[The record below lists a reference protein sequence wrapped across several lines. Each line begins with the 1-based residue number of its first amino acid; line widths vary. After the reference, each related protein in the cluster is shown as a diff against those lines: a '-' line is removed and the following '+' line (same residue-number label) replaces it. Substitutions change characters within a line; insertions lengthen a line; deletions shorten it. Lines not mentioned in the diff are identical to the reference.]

1 MATERINLTKT
12 RSAASGRAAARFRLL
27 FRADRMNRMQKFG
40 AWLPVIYMFCV
51 GSALAQGY
59 PAKSIRIV
67 VPFPPGGN
75 SDVNARIIAQP
86 LQELLGQTVV
96 IENRSGAGGMIG
108 SELVAKAPADG
119 YTLVLGSDGPTTISP
134 LIYRRP
140 PYDPIRDFAPVSMLS
155 LTAMVI
161 VVHPLVPAKN
171 VKELIALAKARPGT
185 LLRASGGVGTANHIA
200 GESFQTL
207 SGTRMTHV
215 PYKGTPLALVD
226 LMGGHVD
233 LLFDTLPSVISYIKQ
248 GKVRAL
254 AVTTQK
260 RATALPDVQTVEE
273 SAGIKGYEANVYT
286 GLLAPAGTPKEILSR
301 LASEVAKALGTPTV
315 RERFL
320 ELGAE
325 PQAMSP
331 EEFARFLRDTHVK
344 LGKVITAANIKVD

>member
-1 MATERINLTKT
+1 MQRLRQWFPII
-12 RSAASGRAAARFRLL
+12 AALCA
-27 FRADRMNRMQKFG
+27 
-40 AWLPVIYMFCV
+40 

-75 SDVNARIIAQP
+75 SDINARIIGQS
-86 LQELLGQTVV
+86 LQEQMVQTVV

-108 SELVAKAPADG
+108 SDVVAKAPPDG
-119 YTLVLGSDGPTTISP
+119 YTLLLGSDGATTISP
-134 LIYRRP
+134 LIYRKP
-140 PYDPIRDFAPVSMLS
+140 PYDPVKDFAPVSMLS

-161 VVHPLVPAKN
+161 VVHPSVPAKN
-171 VKELIALAKARPGT
+171 VKELIALAKARPGK
-185 LLRASGGVGTANHIA
+185 LLRASGGIGSANHLA
-200 GESFQTL
+200 GELFETMA
-207 SGTRMTHV
+207 GTRTVHV

-226 LMGGHVD
+226 LIGGHVD
-233 LLFDTLPSVISYIKQ
+233 LLLDTMPSVINSIKQ

-260 RATALPDVQTVEE
+260 RAIALPDVHTVAEA
-273 SAGIKGYEANVYT
+273 AGIKGYEANVYT
-286 GLLAPAGTPKEILSR
+286 GLFAPAETPPEILNR
-301 LASEVAKALGTPTV
+301 LASEIAKALGNPAV

-331 EEFARFLRDTHVK
+331 DEFARFLRDTHVK
-344 LGKVITAANIKVD
+344 LGKVITAANIKID

>member
-1 MATERINLTKT
+1 MQRFGQCLPII
-12 RSAASGRAAARFRLL
+12 AALCA
-27 FRADRMNRMQKFG
+27 
-40 AWLPVIYMFCV
+40 

-86 LQELLGQTVV
+86 LQEQMGQTVV
-96 IENRSGAGGMIG
+96 IENRTGAGGMIG
-108 SELVAKAPADG
+108 TDVVAKAPADG

-134 LIYRRP
+134 LIYRKP
-140 PYDPIRDFAPVSMLS
+140 PYDPIKDFAPASMLS

-161 VVHPLVPAKN
+161 VVHPSVPAKN
-171 VKELIALAKARPGT
+171 VKELVALAKARPGT

-200 GESFQTL
+200 GESFQTM
-207 SGTRMTHV
+207 SGTRMVHV

-226 LMGGHVD
+226 LIGGHVD
-233 LLFDTLPSVISYIKQ
+233 LLFDTTPSVIGSIKQ

-260 RATALPDVQTVEE
+260 RAMALPDLPTVEE
-273 SAGIKGYEANVYT
+273 AAGIKGYEANVYT
-286 GLLAPAGTPKEILSR
+286 GLLAPAGTPRDILNRIS
-301 LASEVAKALGTPTV
+301 SEVAKALGNPAV
-315 RERFL
+315 RERFF

-331 EEFARFLRDTHVK
+331 DEFARFLRDTHVK
-344 LGKVITAANIKVD
+344 LGKVIAAANIKVD